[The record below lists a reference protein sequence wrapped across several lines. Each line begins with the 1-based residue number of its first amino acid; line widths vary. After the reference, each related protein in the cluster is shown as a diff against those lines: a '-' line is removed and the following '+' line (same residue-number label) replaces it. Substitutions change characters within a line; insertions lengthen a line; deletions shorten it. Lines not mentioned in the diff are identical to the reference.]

1 MKQLTLLSTY
11 QARNERAPNELRS
24 MEPHSRNLGPLAGR
38 TSRYQGADMATSGLL
53 TLIRSDIDR
62 YSFLF
67 EVDGTATISMRL
79 KFVATARSL
88 LLCQGLQA
96 TIVHRIGHALCEWRP
111 AGVGGRIVRILART
125 AHFASSRL
133 VETITG
139 ISIADRASIGPG
151 LYIGHFGGVIIG
163 AATVGENCN
172 LSHGVTIGR
181 SGRIGQFGRP
191 TLGDRVWIGPGA
203 VITGAVTIGEDAVVG
218 ANAVVTK
225 SVPARAAALGV
236 PARVIADRPSFEM
249 VAFRDSANDSGRARS
264 MRALHDGAA
273 APRLRAI

>member
-1 MKQLTLLSTY
+1 
-11 QARNERAPNELRS
+11 
-24 MEPHSRNLGPLAGR
+24 
-38 TSRYQGADMATSGLL
+38 MATRGLL
-53 TLIRSDIDR
+53 PLIRSDIDR

-67 EVDGTATISMRL
+67 EVDGTAGISRRL
-79 KFVATARSL
+79 KFVADARSL

-96 TIVHRIGHALCEWRP
+96 TIVHRVGHALCEWQPTGPGARI
-111 AGVGGRIVRILART
+111 ARILGRI
-125 AHFASSRL
+125 AHFAASRL
-133 VETITG
+133 AETITG

-163 AATVGENCN
+163 AATIGENCN

-218 ANAVVTK
+218 ANAVVTR

-236 PARVIADRPSFEM
+236 PARVLADRPSFEM
-249 VAFRDSANDSGRARS
+249 VAFRDSDSDAGRARS
-264 MRALHDGAA
+264 LRALRHGGS